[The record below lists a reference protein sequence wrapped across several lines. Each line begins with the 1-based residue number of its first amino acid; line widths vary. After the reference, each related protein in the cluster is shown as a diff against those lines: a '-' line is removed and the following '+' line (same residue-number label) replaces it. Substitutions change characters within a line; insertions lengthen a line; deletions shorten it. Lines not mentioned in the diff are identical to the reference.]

1 MKETFI
7 NLSNHP
13 SDKWDEKQM
22 EAAKQY
28 GEVMDIPFPSIPA
41 QADENEVVRLAEQ
54 YLNRINDYPCAAV
67 MIQGEFTFT
76 YHLVKLL
83 EKTGIPVLAACS
95 ERRVEEIVNPD
106 GSVSKKVDFHFV
118 RFRTY
123 T

>member
-41 QADENEVVRLAEQ
+41 QADENEVV
-54 YLNRINDYPCAAV
+54 
-67 MIQGEFTFT
+67 
-76 YHLVKLL
+76 
-83 EKTGIPVLAACS
+83 
-95 ERRVEEIVNPD
+95 
-106 GSVSKKVDFHFV
+106 
-118 RFRTY
+118 
-123 T
+123 